1 MAAACLYC
9 AGWPERQELARTW
22 MMSDP
27 CLQWGGPCQSGN
39 SKHGDHGQIIVV
51 VDWPSS

>member
-1 MAAACLYC
+1 MAAACTG

-27 CLQWGGPCQSGN
+27 CSAVGLAKVAMASMVIMDKLLW
-39 SKHGDHGQIIVV
+39 
-51 VDWPSS
+51 